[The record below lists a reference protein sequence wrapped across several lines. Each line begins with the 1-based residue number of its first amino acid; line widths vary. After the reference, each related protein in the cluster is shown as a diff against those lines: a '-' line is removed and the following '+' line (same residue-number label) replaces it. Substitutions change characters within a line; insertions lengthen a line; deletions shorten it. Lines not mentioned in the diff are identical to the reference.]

1 MRGEMSRKTVSV
13 QLSEALE
20 AQLTAL
26 IRQRR
31 TSKAAVVRAAL
42 EAYLTRQG
50 SPAGALVLDVVWT
63 SVAVSRGLSTS
74 PHVGR
79 PWTAMVSERT
89 VLLDTGP

>member
-1 MRGEMSRKTVSV
+1 MKTVSL

-42 EAYLTRQG
+42 EAYLTREG
-50 SPAGALVLDVVWT
+50 TPAGASVLDVVRDLCGC
-63 SVAVSRGLSTS
+63 VEGPVDLST
-74 PHVGR
+74 R
-79 PWTAMVSERT
+79 RDT
-89 VLLDTGP
+89 LDGYGQ

>member
-1 MRGEMSRKTVSV
+1 MKTVSV

-42 EAYLTRQG
+42 EAYLTREGTQADA
-50 SPAGALVLDVVWT
+50 SVLDVVQDLCGC
-63 SVAVSRGLSTS
+63 VEGPVDLSTRRDAWD
-74 PHVGR
+74 GY
-79 PWTAMVSERT
+79 
-89 VLLDTGP
+89 GQ

>member
-1 MRGEMSRKTVSV
+1 MKTVSL

-42 EAYLTRQG
+42 EAYLTREG
-50 SPAGALVLDVVWT
+50 TPAGASVLDVVQDLCGY
-63 SVAVSRGLSTS
+63 VEGPVDLST
-74 PHVGR
+74 R
-79 PWTAMVSERT
+79 RDA
-89 VLLDTGP
+89 LDGYGQ